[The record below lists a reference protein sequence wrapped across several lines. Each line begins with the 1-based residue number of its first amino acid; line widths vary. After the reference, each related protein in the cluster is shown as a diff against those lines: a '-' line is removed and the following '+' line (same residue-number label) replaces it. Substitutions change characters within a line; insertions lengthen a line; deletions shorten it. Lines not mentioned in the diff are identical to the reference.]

1 MVLSHSRKEVVV
13 WSERMDQLAWHHA
26 HNEAFRRLGGVP
38 AVVRIDNLKT
48 GIAAGAGPWG
58 RVNPAYRSYARC
70 VGFHV
75 DACLPRCPEDKGK
88 VESKVGAVQRR
99 LRLRGPY
106 PGLAALQGDSD
117 EQLARWDGRRT
128 CPATGRT
135 IQDSW
140 LEEQKALRPLPLLPE
155 VFDVAVTRP
164 VQKDCTVNFE
174 GRAYSVP
181 FVLCGLAVEV
191 RGCAATVQVVHEG
204 RVAAEH
210 PRASRERIVLDPA
223 HYEGPGDER
232 VAPPV
237 PLGRM
242 GRRLQEIVSQPVELR
257 PIGLYAALAEVA
269 R

>member
-1 MVLSHSRKEVVV
+1 
-13 WSERMDQLAWHHA
+13 MDQLAWHHA

-48 GIAAGAGPWG
+48 GIVTGAGPWG
-58 RVNPAYRSYARC
+58 WVNPACRSYARC
-70 VGFHV
+70 VGFRV
-75 DACLPRCPEDKGK
+75 DACPPDRPEDKGK
-88 VESKVGAVQRR
+88 VESEVGAVQRR

-106 PGLAALQGDSD
+106 PDLAALQADSD
-117 EQLARWDGRRT
+117 ERLARWDARRI

-135 IQDSW
+135 VQDSW
-140 LEEQKALRPLPLLPE
+140 LEEQRLLRPLPPLPE
-155 VFDVAVTRP
+155 VFDVAVTHV

-191 RGCAATVQVVHEG
+191 RGCAASVRVVHGG
-204 RVAAEH
+204 RVVAEP
-210 PRASRERIVLDPA
+210 PRASRERVVLDPA
-223 HYEGPGDER
+223 HYEGPGDDR

-242 GRRLQEIVSQPVELR
+242 GRRMQEIVCQPVERR
-257 PIGLYAALAEVA
+257 PMDLHAALAEVA